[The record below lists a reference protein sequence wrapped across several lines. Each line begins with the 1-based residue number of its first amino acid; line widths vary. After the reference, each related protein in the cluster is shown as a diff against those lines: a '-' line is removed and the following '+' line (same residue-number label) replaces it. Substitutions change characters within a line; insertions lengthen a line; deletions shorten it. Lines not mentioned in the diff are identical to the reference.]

1 MAEKPGWMKPMT
13 EQDWRTVETAR
24 REAAAQGVTMTGYAL
39 RWALSQ
45 RCVVSVLVG
54 VKREEQLREAAQALR

>member
-1 MAEKPGWMKPMT
+1 MLFLAA
-13 EQDWRTVETAR
+13 VFCLTAIG
-24 REAAAQGVTMTGYAL
+24 AAAQGVTMTGYAL